1 MGKKIYIYD
10 TTLRDG
16 QQAANINYSVADKLL
31 IAKKLDWFG
40 VDYIEGGWP
49 MKGVNT
55 KDFDF
60 FREVKK
66 LKLKN
71 SKIVAFGSTRRLKN
85 KVKDDEILNSLIDAD
100 TEVITIFGKSWT
112 LHVEKV
118 LGATLDE
125 NLKIISESIQYLK
138 DHKKEV
144 IFDPEHFF
152 DGFKENP
159 EYALK
164 CLKTAEKAGADWI
177 VLCDTNGGTLPD
189 EIDKIL
195 KEVTKEIKTPL
206 GIHAHNDS
214 GVAVANSLIAVENGI
229 TQVQGTI
236 NGFGERAG
244 NANLI
249 SIIPALSIKKNYKT
263 IPEKNL
269 KNLKE
274 LSNFVY
280 EIANI
285 IPDDKQ
291 PYVGKNAFSHKA
303 GVHAHA
309 VMKTTRAYEH
319 IAPELVGNVRQI
331 LLTGQAGV
339 SNLIYK
345 AKELGYNLSKE
356 DKKTKDLIIEI
367 KKMEQAGYEFEVAD
381 ATLKLFLEKRISK
394 HTPFFILKGLRVIVE
409 ERGGELYSEATIKIE
424 VGNLLEHTAAEGDGP
439 VNALDNALRKALQR
453 FYPEIEKVKLV
464 DFKVRVIEGTEGTAA
479 KVRVLIESSDGKD
492 IWTTVG
498 VSENIIEASWQALVD
513 SVEYKILKDREKGI
527 HSKSK

>member
-1 MGKKIYIYD
+1 MSKKIFIYD

-16 QQAANINYSVADKLL
+16 QQAANINYSLEDKLL
-31 IAKKLDWFG
+31 ITKKLDEFG
-40 VDYIEGGWP
+40 IDYIEGGWP

-55 KDFDF
+55 KDFEF
-60 FREVKK
+60 FKKVKK
-66 LKLKN
+66 LKLKH

-85 KVKDDEILNSLIDAD
+85 TVKTDENLNSLIEAGTD
-100 TEVITIFGKSWT
+100 VITIFGKTWT

-118 LGATLDE
+118 LGATLNE
-125 NLKIISESIQYLK
+125 NLNLIKESISYLK

-152 DGFKENP
+152 DGYKENP

-164 CLKTAEKAGADWI
+164 CLKVAEETGADWI

-189 EIDKIL
+189 EIDKI
-195 KEVTKEIKTPL
+195 TKVVINEIKVPI

-214 GVAVANSLIAVENGI
+214 GVAVANSLMAVKNGA

-236 NGFGERAG
+236 NGFGERTG

-249 SIIPALSIKKNYKT
+249 SIIPALTYKMGYIT
-263 IPEKNL
+263 IPEKAL
-269 KNLKE
+269 RNLKE
-274 LSNFVY
+274 LANYVY

-309 VMKTTRAYEH
+309 VMKITRAYEH
-319 IAPELVGNVRQI
+319 IDPSLVGNERQI
-331 LLTGQAGV
+331 LLTGQAGI

-345 AKELGYNLSKE
+345 AKKLGYNLSKE
-356 DKKTKDLIIEI
+356 DKKTRDLIIEI
-367 KKMEQAGYEFEVAD
+367 KKLEQQGYEFEVAD
-381 ATLKLFLEKRISK
+381 ATLKLFLEKRLAK
-394 HTPFFILKGLRVIVE
+394 FKPFFDLKGLRVIVE
-409 ERGGELYSEATIKIE
+409 ERDGQLYSEATIKIE
-424 VGNLLEHTAAEGDGP
+424 VDNKIEHTAAEGDGP
-439 VNALDNALRKALQR
+439 VNALDNALRKAIKR
-453 FYPEIEKVKLV
+453 FYPEILKMQLI

-479 KVRVLIESSDGKD
+479 KVRVLIESTDGKD

-513 SVEYKILKDREKGI
+513 SVEYKILKDRQK
-527 HSKSK
+527 K

>member
-1 MGKKIYIYD
+1 MLKKIYIYD

-16 QQAANINYSVADKLL
+16 QQAANINFTIADKLL
-31 IAKKLDWFG
+31 ITKKLDWFG
-40 VDYIEGGWP
+40 IDYIEGGWP

-55 KDFDF
+55 KDFEF
-60 FREVKK
+60 FKEVKK

-85 KVKDDEILNSLIDAD
+85 KVKDDEILNSLLEVD
-100 TEVITIFGKSWT
+100 TEVITIFGKAWT

-118 LGATLDE
+118 LGATLDG
-125 NLKIISESIQYLK
+125 NLKIIRESIQYLK

-152 DGFKENP
+152 DGFKENQ
-159 EYALK
+159 EYAIK
-164 CLKTAEKAGADWI
+164 CLKEAEKAGADWI

-189 EIDKIL
+189 EIGEIVK
-195 KEVTKEIKTPL
+195 KVAQEIKTPL

-214 GVAVANSLIAVENGI
+214 GVAVANSLIAVENGA

-236 NGFGERAG
+236 NGFGERTG

-249 SIIPALSIKKNYKT
+249 SIIPALSLKKKYIT
-263 IPEKNL
+263 VPEKNF

-274 LSNFVY
+274 LANYVY
-280 EIANI
+280 EVANI
-285 IPDDKQ
+285 VPDDKQ

-303 GVHAHA
+303 GVHANA
-309 VMKTTRAYEH
+309 VMKITRAYEH
-319 IAPELVGNVRQI
+319 IEPASIGNMRQI

-356 DKKTKDLIIEI
+356 DKRTKDLIIEI
-367 KKMEQAGYEFEVAD
+367 KKMEQLGYEFEVAD
-381 ATLKLFLEKRISK
+381 ATLKLFLEKRLARYK
-394 HTPFFILKGLRVIVE
+394 PFFMLRGLRVIVE
-409 ERGGELYSEATIKIE
+409 ERAGDLYSEATIKIE
-424 VGNLLEHTAAEGDGP
+424 VDNLQEHTAAEGDGP
-439 VNALDNALRKALQR
+439 VNALDNALRKALRR
-453 FYPEIEKVKLV
+453 FYPEIEKVKLI

-479 KVRVLIESSDGKD
+479 MVRVLIESTDGKD

-513 SVEYKILKDREKGI
+513 SVEYKILRDREKK
-527 HSKSK
+527 HSK